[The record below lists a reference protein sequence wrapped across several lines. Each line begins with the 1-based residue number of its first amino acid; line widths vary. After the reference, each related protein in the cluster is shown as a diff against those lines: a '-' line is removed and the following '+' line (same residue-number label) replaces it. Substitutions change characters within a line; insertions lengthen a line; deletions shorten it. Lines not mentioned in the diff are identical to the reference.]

1 MMSIKTFTCQLI
13 RTKEQEK
20 RMAEEQL
27 QGVGAPKGKGKL
39 LIIIAVV
46 VLLLGGGGAAF
57 FFMGADDSAQSNDAE
72 PQQTQVAAAE
82 VPIAY
87 VNIPQPFVFN
97 VTGDSRDRLV
107 QIKAQ
112 LMVRGSENE
121 QLARYH
127 LPLIESSLLSTFASA
142 TVEQLRSPTGRVELR
157 DRASEDIKA
166 ALNAAVGKSV
176 IEKVLFTDF
185 VIQQVKRDRSIKPRR
200 N

>member
-1 MMSIKTFTCQLI
+1 
-13 RTKEQEK
+13 
-20 RMAEEQL
+20 MAEEQL

-46 VLLLGGGGAAF
+46 VLLLGGGAAAF
-57 FFMGADDSAQSNDAE
+57 FFMGSDDSKKSTESD
-72 PQQTQVAAAE
+72 PQQTQVVAAE
-82 VPIAY
+82 VPITY

-112 LMVRGSENE
+112 LMVRGSESE

-185 VIQQVKRDRSIKPRR
+185 VIQ
-200 N
+200 